1 MRVLPVTYQ
10 SWTKAQILEECERLR
25 SRLAV
30 FERKGPEYRQEKEG
44 LGLLSRI
51 FEHAPE
57 GIMVTDTLCRIITV
71 NQAFTFVTGYNLE
84 EVKGKNP
91 NILKSGRH
99 DVGFYKP
106 MWKSLIKTGRW
117 HGEIWNRKKDGEIYL
132 EWQTIQ
138 ALKNERGKVTH
149 YVAFFTD
156 ITTRRE
162 AEQRLI
168 HKATHDALTDL
179 PNRFLFEER
188 MSQALIRAQRDRKP
202 LALLYLDLNGFK
214 MINDTFGHTTGD
226 LLLQAVSGRL
236 ESGIRKSDTLARIGG
251 DEFAILVENFS
262 HVQDVVHITRKI
274 LRALSRPYDLGKI
287 RTSMSTSIGI
297 SMCPED
303 GEDVCALMEKADTA
317 MYRAKERGES
327 FCQFSMKTW
336 ISGRRKDKLL
346 EKQLHHALEREEI
359 LLHYQPQVDLRNGR
373 IIGLEALLRWN
384 HPDLG
389 MLSPIEFIPLAEET
403 GLIVPIGEWVIR
415 TASEQCRAWQACNL
429 PPVRV
434 SVNLSALQLRE
445 NLPDTVNR
453 VLNETGLNPGY
464 LGLELVESICMHQA
478 DITVETLHRLKDI
491 GVHLS
496 IDDFG
501 TGCSSLSFLKHFS
514 IDSLKIDR
522 LFLQNIAVDQ
532 DAMAIVTALITMGH
546 SLGLEVIAEGV
557 ETEEQMTLLRDRGC
571 DQMQGFYF
579 SHPVPAEN
587 IPELLKKSQNLIS
600 SCH

>member
-1 MRVLPVTYQ
+1 VKYQ
-10 SWTKAQILEECERLR
+10 SWAKAQILEECERLR

-30 FERKGPEYRQEKEG
+30 LEQKDSEDRQEKEG
-44 LGLLSRI
+44 FGLLSRI

-57 GIMVTDTLCRIITV
+57 GIMVTDTLGRIITV

-156 ITTRRE
+156 ITSRRE

-168 HKATHDALTDL
+168 HRATHDALTDL
-179 PNRFLFEER
+179 PNRFLFEDR
-188 MSQALIRAQRDRKP
+188 MSQALIRTRRNRKP

-236 ESGIRKSDTLARIGG
+236 GSCIRKSDTLARIGG
-251 DEFAILVENFS
+251 DEFTILVENFS
-262 HVQDVVHITRKI
+262 YVQDVVHITQKI
-274 LRALSRPYDLGKI
+274 LGALSQPYDLGKI
-287 RTSMSTSIGI
+287 RTFMSASIGI
-297 SMCPED
+297 SICPED
-303 GEDVCALMEKADTA
+303 GEDVSTLMERADTA
-317 MYRAKERGES
+317 MYRAKERGEN
-327 FCQFSMKTW
+327 FCQFSMETL
-336 ISGRRKDKLL
+336 ISGRRKDKPL
-346 EKQLHHALEREEI
+346 EKQLHHALEREE
-359 LLHYQPQVDLRNGR
+359 LVLHYQPQVDLRNGR

-389 MLSPIEFIPLAEET
+389 MVSPTEFIPLAEET

-415 TASEQCRAWQACNL
+415 TASEQCRAWLASNL

-434 SVNLSALQLRE
+434 SVNLSALELRDS
-445 NLPDTVNR
+445 LPDMVNQ
-453 VLNETGLNPGY
+453 VLNETGLNPAH
-464 LGLELVESICMHQA
+464 LGLELVESICMHRA
-478 DITVETLHRLKDI
+478 EITVETLHRLKDL

-501 TGCSSLSFLKHFS
+501 TGCSSLSFLKNFS

-522 LFLQNIAVDQ
+522 LFLQNIAVGQ

-587 IPELLKKSQNLIS
+587 IPALLQKNQRLIS
-600 SCH
+600 ACH